1 MLLVVLGLIFGGT
14 IIIGVPIAFSIGIA
28 ALAGIVLLDAPM
40 QLAVLK
46 YYSQLDIFSLMAIPF
61 FILAG
66 ELMNIAGITRDLLN
80 FADMLV
86 GRFHGGLAQI
96 TVLASAVF
104 ASITGSAT
112 SAASTLGTTLIPKM
126 EEKGYD
132 RDFSCGVVAS
142 ASILGPI
149 IPPSITMIM
158 LGMLTGT
165 SVATLF
171 VAGFIPGLIIAF
183 GLMVVVYII
192 AKKKNYPRR
201 EERLSLKEIII
212 RGFRALPAL
221 FMPVVILGGVFAG
234 VVSVTEASAVAVG
247 YAFFYGL
254 IKQPRVFFKGI
265 WGAVSRAVNVSVMIL
280 TVVGCA
286 GIIIWVLA
294 TDMSAQQLADSF
306 LKFSRNPYIFL
317 LFINILYLILGCL
330 LETGASIFLTI
341 PLLFPIATKLG
352 IDPVHFNLIVTIN
365 LCIGFITPPV
375 GLCLYVLCGI
385 TKLPLERVARSVV
398 PFLVVEVA
406 VLFLVTYV
414 PDIALVLP
422 RLVGMI
428 K

>member
-1 MLLVVLGLIFGGT
+1 
-14 IIIGVPIAFSIGIA
+14 
-28 ALAGIVLLDAPM
+28 
-40 QLAVLK
+40 
-46 YYSQLDIFSLMAIPF
+46 
-61 FILAG
+61 
-66 ELMNIAGITRDLLN
+66 
-80 FADMLV
+80 
-86 GRFHGGLAQI
+86 
-96 TVLASAVF
+96 
-104 ASITGSAT
+104 
-112 SAASTLGTTLIPKM
+112 
-126 EEKGYD
+126 
-132 RDFSCGVVAS
+132 
-142 ASILGPI
+142 
-149 IPPSITMIM
+149 
-158 LGMLTGT
+158 
-165 SVATLF
+165 VATLF
-171 VAGFIPGLIIAF
+171 VSGFIPGLIIAF

-192 AKKKNYPRR
+192 AKKKKYPRR
-201 EERLSLKEIII
+201 EERLPLREIII

-254 IKQPRVFFKGI
+254 VKQPRTFLKEI
-265 WGAVSRAVNVSVMIL
+265 WSAVSRAVNVSVMIL

-352 IDPVHFNLIVTIN
+352 INPVHFNLIVTIN

-398 PFLVVEVA
+398 PFLLVEVA

-414 PDIALVLP
+414 PDICLVLP
-422 RLVGMI
+422 KLVGMI